1 MKYQHLKQI
10 ASYLNNFKK
19 ITSIKRLNDMLLC
32 ICFDRQM
39 LFFDLAKSG
48 SKIYKFD
55 DFKAIKEYNAP
66 FDNICKKRLN
76 NANLISCECLKNNR
90 ILRFDCVLNGSYK
103 SVKTTLFLE
112 FTGRFTNAIITDENG
127 VILEALRHTTNDR
140 KVQVGEILKP
150 LGEFEIREKLVDE
163 IADFDEFFKA
173 EFEILNAQNLANLK
187 AIKLASVE
195 KKLEILNENLNA
207 LENEDEL
214 RKQSEILRQKASI
227 LLANLSNLNE
237 FERNFTLFDFENKA
251 VNFSLD
257 DTPKNCA
264 NGFFNRAKK
273 LTQKANNINIERENL
288 AQKIGFYESL
298 KRLLLNA
305 KSTNE
310 LEILSPKTKQ
320 KRREG
325 LENQN
330 IKNFYI
336 KEFKISIGRN
346 EQGNVWLLKNS
357 KKDDIWFHLKDL
369 PSPHVIVKTNK
380 SKIDDEILEFA
391 AKICLNFSNV
401 NQGRYEID
409 YTKRENVKIINGAN
423 VNYINFK
430 TIILNKF

>member
-1 MKYQHLKQI
+1 
-10 ASYLNNFKK
+10 
-19 ITSIKRLNDMLLC
+19 
-32 ICFDRQM
+32 M
-39 LFFDLAKSG
+39 LFFDLSKSG

-90 ILRFDCVLNGSYK
+90 ILRFDCILNGSYK

-127 VILEALRHTTNDR
+127 VILEALRHTNSDR

-150 LGEFEIREKLVDE
+150 LDEFKIVEKEVE
-163 IADFDEFFKA
+163 KIENFDEFFKA

-187 AIKLASVE
+187 AIKLAMTQ
-195 KKLEILNENLNA
+195 KKLDILNENFNA
-207 LENEDEL
+207 LENENDL
-214 RKQSEILRQKASI
+214 KKQSEILRYK
-227 LLANLSNLNE
+227 ANLLLVNLNNLNE
-237 FERNFTLFDFENKA
+237 FEREFSLIDFDDKVVKFC
-251 VNFSLD
+251 LD

-264 NGFFNRAKK
+264 NSFFSRAKK

-288 AQKIGFYESL
+288 AQKISFYEGL
-298 KRLLLNA
+298 KRLLNNA
-305 KSTNE
+305 QSTNE
-310 LEILSPKTKQ
+310 LEILCPKTKQ
-320 KRREG
+320 QRRENQI
-325 LENQN
+325 NQN
-330 IKNFYI
+330 VKNFYI
-336 KEFKISIGRN
+336 KEFKISMGKN
-346 EQGNVWLLKNS
+346 EQGNAWLLKNS

-380 SKIDDEILEFA
+380 TKIDDEILEFG

-401 NQGRYEID
+401 KQGRYEID
-409 YTKRENVKIINGAN
+409 YTKRENVKIINGSN